1 MIALGSSSSS
11 VDPVAS
17 CLLLVMCILYVQVA
31 SSDTVERQGEGG
43 KEETGGKARV
53 FMKILGDPEP
63 EPEPEREARSEK
75 RERG

>member
-1 MIALGSSSSS
+1 
-11 VDPVAS
+11 
-17 CLLLVMCILYVQVA
+17 MCILYVQVA

-63 EPEPEREARSEK
+63 EREARARLKINAIYRRAQVRSDDDHTAEQK
-75 RERG
+75 RTR